1 MSTLIR
7 SMRDVRTGVTGA
19 IAVLLTVTACL
30 AVLIG
35 VVREADLSDS
45 LTVVG
50 TLLAPATALLADPR
64 RHGRTTDP
72 GQQVTKE
79 PQE

>member
-1 MSTLIR
+1 
-7 SMRDVRTGVTGA
+7 MRDVRTGVTGA
-19 IAVLLTVTACL
+19 IALLLTVTACL

-35 VVREADLSDS
+35 VARGVGLTES

-50 TLLAPATALLADPR
+50 TLLAPATALLVDPG

-72 GQQVTKE
+72 VPRV